1 MHTPISVLLFLVH
14 ANAVPYQP
22 NNENGRFDPNVD
34 GIDSLIDRMS
44 IESPI
49 EGIGREK
56 SMPIPG
62 GIPISRRDEGK
73 N

>member
-22 NNENGRFDPNVD
+22 NNENGRFD
-34 GIDSLIDRMS
+34 GIDSLIDRIS

-56 SMPIPG
+56 SMPISG
-62 GIPISRRDEGK
+62 GITISRRDEGK